1 MTQVPA
7 TAPLSEQNFE
17 GVNEVI
23 MPSSPVSRPDFAV
36 IAEWVKPGAKVLD
49 LGCGDG
55 SLLFFLRDARNV
67 RGYGV
72 EIDDSNVLACFSN
85 GVNVIQGDLESGLQ
99 SFESDSFD
107 YVVLSQTL
115 QAVKH
120 TEGIIKEMLRVS
132 KEGIVSFPNFGYWRN
147 RLQVMGG
154 HMPVSETLPYQW
166 FDTPNIHNCTLGDFE
181 EFCRQHGARILE
193 RRVMNG
199 GRQITLLPN
208 LLGMLAFYRF
218 EQQK

>member
-1 MTQVPA
+1 VSTENVTDIITPS
-7 TAPLSEQNFE
+7 TASRA
-17 GVNEVI
+17 
-23 MPSSPVSRPDFAV
+23 VSRPDFAA
-36 IAEWVKPGAKVLD
+36 IAEWVRPCAKVLD

-55 SLLFFLRDARNV
+55 SLLRFLRDTRDV

-72 EIDDSNVLACFSN
+72 EIDDANVLACFNN
-85 GVNVIQGDLESGLQ
+85 GVNVIQSDLESGLLN
-99 SFESDSFD
+99 FESGSFD

-115 QAVKH
+115 QAVKN
-120 TEGIIKEMLRVS
+120 TENIVKEMLRVS
-132 KEGIVSFPNFGYWRN
+132 KEGIVSFPNFGYWKN
-147 RLQVMGG
+147 RLQVLFG

-166 FDTPNIHNCTLGDFE
+166 FETPNIHNCTLGDFE
-181 EFCRQHGARILE
+181 EFCHQHGARILE

-199 GRQITLLPN
+199 DHQVTFLPN

>member
-1 MTQVPA
+1 MSTENVTNIITPS
-7 TAPLSEQNFE
+7 TASRA
-17 GVNEVI
+17 
-23 MPSSPVSRPDFAV
+23 VSRPDFAA
-36 IAEWVKPGAKVLD
+36 IAEWVRPCAKVLD

-55 SLLFFLRDARNV
+55 SLLRFLRDTRDV

-72 EIDDSNVLACFSN
+72 EIDDANVLACFNN
-85 GVNVIQGDLESGLQ
+85 GVNVIQSDLESGLLN
-99 SFESDSFD
+99 FESGSFD

-115 QAVKH
+115 QAVKN
-120 TEGIIKEMLRVS
+120 TENIVKEMLRVS
-132 KEGIVSFPNFGYWRN
+132 REGIVSFPNFGYWKN
-147 RLQVMGG
+147 RLQVLFG

-166 FDTPNIHNCTLGDFE
+166 FETPNIHNCTLGDFE
-181 EFCRQHGARILE
+181 EFCHQHGARILE

-199 GRQITLLPN
+199 DHQVTFLPN

>member
-1 MTQVPA
+1 MNIESVTDIITPS
-7 TAPLSEQNFE
+7 TAPR
-17 GVNEVI
+17 I
-23 MPSSPVSRPDFAV
+23 VSRHDFAA
-36 IAEWVKPGAKVLD
+36 IAAWVKPCAKVLD

-55 SLLFFLRDARNV
+55 SLLRFLRDTRNV

-72 EIDDSNVLACFSN
+72 EIDDANVLACFNN
-85 GVNVIQGDLESGLQ
+85 GVNVIQSDLESGLL
-99 SFESDSFD
+99 SFESGSFD

-115 QAVKH
+115 QAVKN
-120 TEGIIKEMLRVS
+120 TENIVKEMLRVS
-132 KEGIVSFPNFGYWRN
+132 KEGIVSFPNFGYWKN
-147 RLQVMGG
+147 LLQVLSG

-166 FDTPNIHNCTLGDFE
+166 FETPNIHNCTLGDFE
-181 EFCRQHGARILE
+181 EFCHQHGARILE

-199 GRQITLLPN
+199 DHQVTFLPN

>member
-1 MTQVPA
+1 MTQSQVPQ
-7 TAPLSEQNFE
+7 PLPEQNFE
-17 GVNEVI
+17 GRGESS
-23 MPSSPVSRPDFAV
+23 MPSSPRSRPDFAV
-36 IAEWVKPGAKVLD
+36 IAEWVKSGAKVLD

-55 SLLFFLRDARNV
+55 SLLCFLRDARNV

-72 EIDDSNVLACFSN
+72 EIDDLNVLACFSN
-85 GVNVIQGDLESGLQ
+85 GVNVIQSDLESGLQ
-99 SFESDSFD
+99 SFESGSFD

-147 RLQVMGG
+147 RLQVMAGR
-154 HMPVSETLPYQW
+154 MPVSETLPYQW

-199 GRQITLLPN
+199 GRQVTLLPN
-208 LLGMLAFYRF
+208 LSGMLAFYRF

>member
-1 MTQVPA
+1 
-7 TAPLSEQNFE
+7 
-17 GVNEVI
+17 VNTESVTDI
-23 MPSSPVSRPDFAV
+23 ITPSAASRIVSRPDFAA
-36 IAEWVKPGAKVLD
+36 IAAWVKPCAKVLD

-55 SLLFFLRDARNV
+55 SLLRFLRDTRNV

-72 EIDDSNVLACFSN
+72 EIDDANVLACFNN
-85 GVNVIQGDLESGLQ
+85 GVNVIQSDLESGLL
-99 SFESDSFD
+99 SFESGSFD

-115 QAVKH
+115 QAVKN
-120 TEGIIKEMLRVS
+120 TENIVKEMLRVS
-132 KEGIVSFPNFGYWRN
+132 KEGIVSFPNFGYWKN
-147 RLQVMGG
+147 RLQVLSG

-166 FDTPNIHNCTLGDFE
+166 FETPNIHNCTLGDFE
-181 EFCRQHGARILE
+181 EFCHQHGAHILE

-199 GRQITLLPN
+199 DHQVTFLPN

>member
-1 MTQVPA
+1 
-7 TAPLSEQNFE
+7 
-17 GVNEVI
+17 
-23 MPSSPVSRPDFAV
+23 
-36 IAEWVKPGAKVLD
+36 VLD

-55 SLLFFLRDARNV
+55 SLLCFLRDARNV
-67 RGYGV
+67 HGYGV
-72 EIDDSNVLACFSN
+72 EIDDLNVLACFSN
-85 GVNVIQGDLESGLQ
+85 GVNVIQSDLESGLQ
-99 SFESDSFD
+99 SFESGSFD

-132 KEGIVSFPNFGYWRN
+132 KEGIVSFPNFGYWKN
-147 RLQVMGG
+147 RLQVMAG

-199 GRQITLLPN
+199 GRLVSLLPN

>member
-1 MTQVPA
+1 M
-7 TAPLSEQNFE
+7 
-17 GVNEVI
+17 NELNI
-23 MPSSPVSRPDFAV
+23 STNASRPDFAA
-36 IAEWVKPGAKVLD
+36 IAAWIKPYSKVLD

-55 SLLFFLRDARNV
+55 SLLRFLRDTRDA

-72 EIDDSNVLACFSN
+72 EIDDANILACFNN
-85 GVNVIQGDLESGLQ
+85 GVNVIQSDLESGLL
-99 SFESDSFD
+99 SFESGSFD

-115 QAVKH
+115 QAVKN
-120 TEGIIKEMLRVS
+120 TENIVKEMLRVS

-147 RLQVMGG
+147 RLQVMSG

-181 EFCRQHGARILE
+181 EFCCQHGARILE
-193 RRVMNG
+193 RRVMN
-199 GRQITLLPN
+199 RDHQITFLPN

-218 EQQK
+218 EKRK

>member
-1 MTQVPA
+1 MTQFPV
-7 TAPLSEQNFE
+7 TQPLLEQNFE
-17 GVNEVI
+17 GMNELTV
-23 MPSSPVSRPDFAV
+23 PSSPVSRPDFAV

-55 SLLFFLRDARNV
+55 SLLCFLRDARDI

-85 GVNVIQGDLESGLQ
+85 GVNVIQSDLESWLQ
-99 SFESDSFD
+99 SFESGSFD

-147 RLQVMGG
+147 RLQVMAG

-193 RRVMNG
+193 CRVMNG
-199 GRQITLLPN
+199 GRQVTLLPN
-208 LLGMLAFYRF
+208 LSGMLAFYRF

>member
-1 MTQVPA
+1 MSSHQA
-7 TAPLSEQNFE
+7 
-17 GVNEVI
+17 VI
-23 MPSSPVSRPDFAV
+23 IEPHSSSLEARPDFEA

-55 SLLFFLRDARNV
+55 SLLCFLRNTRDI

-72 EIDDSNVLACFSN
+72 EIDDSNVLACFNN
-85 GVNVIQGDLESGLQ
+85 GVNVIQSDLESGLQ

-120 TEGIIKEMLRVS
+120 TEGIVKEMLRVS
-132 KEGIVSFPNFGYWRN
+132 KEAIVSFPNFGYWKN
-147 RLQVMGG
+147 RFQVMLG

-181 EFCRQHGARILE
+181 QFCGQHGARILE
-193 RRVMNG
+193 RRIMSRS
-199 GRQITLLPN
+199 RQVTILPN
-208 LLGMLAFYRF
+208 LFGMLAFYRF

>member
-1 MTQVPA
+1 M
-7 TAPLSEQNFE
+7 
-17 GVNEVI
+17 
-23 MPSSPVSRPDFAV
+23 
-36 IAEWVKPGAKVLD
+36 KPGAKVLD

-55 SLLFFLRDARNV
+55 SLLCFLRKARNI

-72 EIDDSNVLACFSN
+72 EIDDANVLACFNN
-85 GVNVIQGDLESGLQ
+85 GVNVIQSDLESGLQ

-120 TEGIIKEMLRVS
+120 TEGIVKEMLRVS
-132 KEGIVSFPNFGYWRN
+132 REAIVSFPNFGYWKN
-147 RLQVMGG
+147 RFQVMLG

-181 EFCRQHGARILE
+181 QFCHQHGARILE
-193 RRVMNG
+193 RRIMSRSHQV
-199 GRQITLLPN
+199 TFLPN
-208 LLGMLAFYRF
+208 LFGMLAFYRF